1 MNSTVSDMAGIGV
14 MLIEI
19 TRLALMLAELQAA
32 GVIPSIEQK
41 QAVRDAVKRAN
52 DLWEQA

>member
-1 MNSTVSDMAGIGV
+1 MSSVSDMAGLGV

-19 TRLALMLAELQAA
+19 TRLAVMLAELQAA
-32 GVIPSIEQK
+32 GVTPSAEQK
-41 QAVRDAVKRAN
+41 QAVKDAVKRAN